1 MLSKLYGKLYELR
14 SELVYKSAIS
24 KHRINLPKLDTQ
36 DRQTS
41 ANSDK
46 PTVRRSDKPTVRRSD
61 RVILETLKT
70 EGVCVTSLEELGLNS
85 SAQMMEAARNQ
96 LSAMPAPK
104 HTSKGQKLPQIYT
117 LTDFPE
123 FSNWGNENRL
133 LNIVENYIG
142 LPVAFQGIHLRK
154 DFPNEDQF
162 GTLLWHKDSEDRR
175 MVKAI
180 IYLSDVEEKHG
191 PFEYVPLPLTRM
203 NTLNYYRIYYRLWRS
218 KYIGIDDITLEKIVP
233 KSAWKSC
240 PGKAGTVILVDPKCV
255 LHHGTLRSEE
265 RSSLFFV
272 YTANPPKYPELC
284 TQYWDDTFPKP
295 ERVISSTSVS

>member
-1 MLSKLYGKLYELR
+1 MLSKLYSKLYELR
-14 SELVYKSAIS
+14 SEFVYRSKVS
-24 KHRINLPKLDTQ
+24 KHRVNLPEL

-41 ANSDK
+41 GNSDER
-46 PTVRRSDKPTVRRSD
+46 T
-61 RVILETLKT
+61 ILETLKT
-70 EGVCVTSLEELGLNS
+70 EGVCVTSLAELGLES
-85 SAQMMEAARNQ
+85 SARMMEAARHQ

-154 DFPNEDQF
+154 DFDNENQF

-203 NTLNYYRIYYRLWRS
+203 NTLNYYRIYYQLWRA
-218 KYIGIDDITLEKIVP
+218 KYIGIDDKTLDKIVP

-265 RSSLFFV
+265 RSTLFFV

-295 ERVISSTSVS
+295 ERLTSSTSVF

>member
-1 MLSKLYGKLYELR
+1 MFNAIYNKLYELR
-14 SELVYKSAIS
+14 AELAYKSALS
-24 KHRINLPKLDTQ
+24 KHRPNLPKLEAQ
-36 DRQTS
+36 NNPQKS
-41 ANSDK
+41 
-46 PTVRRSDKPTVRRSD
+46 RSD
-61 RVILETLKT
+61 RAILETLKT
-70 EGVCVTSLEELGLNS
+70 EGVCITSLEELGFKS
-85 SAQMMEAARNQ
+85 STRLMQAARNQ

-104 HTSKGQKLPQIYT
+104 HSSKGQKLPQIYT
-117 LTDFPE
+117 LTELPE

-142 LPVAFQGIHLRK
+142 LPIAFQGIHLRK

-203 NTLNYYRIYYRLWRS
+203 NTLNYYRIYYQLWRS
-218 KYIGIDDITLEKIVP
+218 GYIGIDDKTLEKIIP
-233 KSAWKSC
+233 QSAWKSC

-265 RSSLFFV
+265 RSTLFFV
-272 YTANPPKYPELC
+272 YTANSPKRPELC
-284 TQYWDDTFPKP
+284 TQYWDDTFAKP
-295 ERVISSTSVS
+295 ELATSTTSVS